1 MTDTKQNTRISQ
13 FRFGQPKESLKLEHV
28 ALGALDK
35 DKVRVQIEAT
45 NINPSDLLSIY
56 GVGQYKHS
64 HQPPRVPGF
73 EAVGRVIESS
83 NAEFAVNQRVLVAT
97 SGTWQNLSLIHI

>member
-35 DKVRVQIEAT
+35 DKVRVRIEAT

-64 HQPPRVPGF
+64 HQHR
-73 EAVGRVIESS
+73 
-83 NAEFAVNQRVLVAT
+83 EFRGLKRSEGLWSLAI
-97 SGTWQNLSLIHI
+97 LSFL

>member
-35 DKVRVQIEAT
+35 DKVRVHIEAT
-45 NINPSDLLSIY
+45 NINL
-56 GVGQYKHS
+56 
-64 HQPPRVPGF
+64 
-73 EAVGRVIESS
+73 VICCRFMVWA
-83 NAEFAVNQRVLVAT
+83 NTNIAT
-97 SGTWQNLSLIHI
+97 SRRECRDLKR